1 MNEADAQVAILGG
14 GPVGLFAALRLSHL
28 GVSCQLFE
36 AEQELPEDLR
46 ASTFHPPTLE
56 LLDQFGLTEPLLAQG
71 RICPTW
77 QVRLHPSHERA
88 EFDLS
93 LLKADTCHP
102 YRLQCEQFRLC
113 RLLLREL
120 RGRGNV
126 QLRFGHRVT
135 DLRQDGERVHLD
147 VQSAGGARRF
157 QAPFAIGADG
167 AHSIARRCLGLSF
180 EGRTYLET
188 TILATT
194 SFPFEEHLPGLSG
207 INYVWHEQGGTF
219 SLLHLPQIWRCSL
232 YPDEGE
238 SLEEAVAPAAIQRK
252 LQGIVPRS
260 EPYEVLAV
268 RPYRIHMRIVNRYR
282 KGRVALA
289 GDAAHLNSPSG
300 GMGMNGGLQDAWL
313 LAETLGEI
321 AAGAPLELLD
331 RYSRRRRPVALEQI
345 LKQADANRRRMQ
357 ERDPAKR
364 RELFEELRRIAG
376 NRERARRHLLRSSMI
391 SGWRQSLE
399 AA

>member
-1 MNEADAQVAILGG
+1 MSEADAQVAILGA

-36 AEQELPEDLR
+36 AERELPQDLR

-56 LLDQFGLTEPLLAQG
+56 LLDEFGLTEALLAQG
-71 RICPTW
+71 RVCPTW

-93 LLKADTCHP
+93 LLKAETRHP

-113 RLLLREL
+113 RLLLGEL
-120 RGRGNV
+120 RGQGNV
-126 QLRFGHRVT
+126 ELRFGHQVT
-135 DLRQDGERVHLD
+135 ALRQDGAGVHLD
-147 VQSAGGARRF
+147 VESARGAQRF
-157 QAPFAIGADG
+157 QALFAIGADG
-167 AHSIARRCLGLSF
+167 ARSIARRCLGLSF
-180 EGRTYLET
+180 QGQTYLET

-194 SFPFEEHLPGLSG
+194 PFPFEEHLPGLSG
-207 INYVWHEQGGTF
+207 INYVWREGGGTF

-232 YPDEGE
+232 YPNPGE
-238 SLEEAVAPAAIQRK
+238 SLEDAIAPEAIQRK
-252 LQGIVPRS
+252 LQGIVSRS
-260 EPYEVLAV
+260 EPYEVLAT
-268 RPYRIHMRIVNRYR
+268 RPYRIHMRIVDQYR

-313 LAETLGEI
+313 LAEALGEI
-321 AAGAPLELLD
+321 AAGAPLERLD

-364 RELFEELRRIAG
+364 RELFDALRRIAG
-376 NRERARRHLLRSSMI
+376 DRERARSHLLRTSMI

>member
-1 MNEADAQVAILGG
+1 MSAADAQVAILGG

-56 LLDQFGLTEPLLAQG
+56 LLDEFGLTEPLLAQG

-93 LLKADTCHP
+93 LLKADTRHP

-113 RLLLREL
+113 RLLLQAL

-135 DLRQDGERVHLD
+135 ALRQDGERVHLE

-157 QAPFAIGADG
+157 QALFAIGADG
-167 AHSIARRCLGLSF
+167 AHSIARRCLGLPF

-194 SFPFEEHLPGLSG
+194 TFPFEEHLPGLSG
-207 INYVWHEQGGTF
+207 INYVWHEGGGTF

-238 SLEEAVAPAAIQRK
+238 SLEEAVALAAIQRK
-252 LQGIVPRS
+252 LQGIVLRS
-260 EPYEVLAV
+260 APYEVLAA
-268 RPYRIHMRIVNRYR
+268 RPYRIHMRIVDRYR

-313 LAETLGEI
+313 LTEALAET
-321 AAGAPLELLD
+321 AAGAPLERLD

-357 ERDPAKR
+357 ERDPARR

-376 NRERARRHLLRSSMI
+376 NRERARSHLLRTSMI

>member
-1 MNEADAQVAILGG
+1 MSEADAQIAIVGG

-36 AEQELPEDLR
+36 AEEELPKDLR

-56 LLDQFGLTEPLLAQG
+56 LLDEFNLAAPLLAQG

-93 LLKADTCHP
+93 LLRADTRHP

-113 RLLLREL
+113 RLLLHEL
-120 RGRGNV
+120 HDRGNV
-126 QLRFGHRVT
+126 DLRFGHRVT
-135 DLRQDGERVHLD
+135 DLRQDAEHVHLQ
-147 VQSAGGARRF
+147 VEAAEGRRRF
-157 QAPFAIGADG
+157 RTRFAIGADG
-167 AHSIARRCLGLSF
+167 ARSVVRRCLGLAF
-180 EGRTYLET
+180 AGRTYLET

-194 SFPFEEHLPGLSG
+194 TFPFEEHLPGLSG
-207 INYVWHEQGGTF
+207 INYVWREGGGTF
-219 SLLHLPQIWRCSL
+219 SLLHLPQLWRCSL

-238 SLEEAVAPAAIQRK
+238 SLEDAVAPEALQRK
-252 LQGIVPRS
+252 LQRIVPRT
-260 EPYEVLAV
+260 EAYEVPAV
-268 RPYRIHMRIVNRYR
+268 RPYRIHMRIVDNYR
-282 KGRVALA
+282 QGRVALA

-313 LAETLGEI
+313 LAEALGEI
-321 AAGAPLELLD
+321 AAGAPLDRLD
-331 RYSRRRRPVALEQI
+331 RYTRRRRPVALEQI

-364 RELFEELRRIAG
+364 RELFEELCRIAG
-376 NRERARRHLLRSSMI
+376 DRERAHGHLLRTSMI
-391 SGWRQSLE
+391 RGWRQSLE